1 MPQCMEN
8 ISFYR
13 LKRTIHLV
21 NNYWLM
27 ANYWLGG

>member
-21 NNYWLM
+21 NNYWL
-27 ANYWLGG
+27 GG